1 MKLPCVHKL
10 VLDGDMLSE
19 NDHPTEKHI
28 KNGNFLLIS
37 RVLFSSCPRV
47 GGPCWT
53 RFPCAGLIPWPAM
66 VMWAGRRR
74 RRRGEVRSSGS
85 WALSLGRSCMSGRR
99 RWSGA
104 GAVMSG
110 SSGGFYNAKLVLI
123 GPWFDKPALIGP
135 WYAELV
141 LIGPWHTKFAL
152 IVPWLHAMLNL
163 LWLVH
168 EMLNL
173 SWLVHEMLSL
183 PWLVAGNATRC
194 GSQFGKL
201 CAADFPTVATGPPF
215 GPANRHLSANRR
227 RPLAVALAMASP
239 WLLSVSDCL
248 QLSGKNS
255 QEINIYL
262 HGQYYIGTK
271 DLEKLVPGVSIF

>member
-74 RRRGEVRSSGS
+74 RRRRGEVRSSGS

-123 GPWFDKPALIGP
+123 GPWFDKPALIG
-135 WYAELV
+135 
-141 LIGPWHTKFAL
+141 HD
-152 IVPWLHAMLNL
+152 
-163 LWLVH
+163 
-168 EMLNL
+168 MLNL
-173 SWLVHEMLSL
+173 SWLVHDILNL
-183 PWLVAGNATRC
+183 PWLFHD
-194 GSQFGKL
+194 SML
-201 CAADFPTVATGPPF
+201 C
-215 GPANRHLSANRR
+215 
-227 RPLAVALAMASP
+227 
-239 WLLSVSDCL
+239 
-248 QLSGKNS
+248 
-255 QEINIYL
+255 
-262 HGQYYIGTK
+262 
-271 DLEKLVPGVSIF
+271 